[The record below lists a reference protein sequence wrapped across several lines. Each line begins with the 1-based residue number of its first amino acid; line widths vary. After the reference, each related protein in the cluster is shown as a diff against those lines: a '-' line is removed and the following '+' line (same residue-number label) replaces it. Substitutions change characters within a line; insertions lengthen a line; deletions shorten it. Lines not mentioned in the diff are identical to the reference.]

1 MNGRRLAAV
10 ALIGLALAPGTFLRT
25 DIPRKLTTDLAIE
38 SVTDL
43 PERATG
49 SGFTREGAWQLT
61 SSSLEFGGYSAIL
74 AMDDASLRLFS
85 DRGNRLTLPAPGRPL
100 GGNVTFASDWDRG
113 ELSATVPDIEAA
125 TRDPASGDYWLA
137 FENTHSVI
145 RFNAANGLEAAR
157 LPPEWQGWPENS
169 GAEAMTRL
177 SDGRFLVLPERSLT
191 GLIYPSDPTG
201 EVEARSFA
209 VALPA
214 GYHPTDAAALPD
226 GRVLVLLRKLERALP
241 PFSSAIGIADPA
253 ALDEGDVLD
262 VDLLLRLEA
271 ILPRENYE
279 GLAVADTA
287 EDGTVYLWLVSDDN
301 LSMFQRTLLVRL
313 GWQADVHEKARGD

>member
-1 MNGRRLAAV
+1 MNGRRLVAV
-10 ALIGLALAPGTFLRT
+10 ALIALALAPGTFLRT
-25 DIPRKLTTDLAIE
+25 EIPRKLTTDLAIE
-38 SVTDL
+38 PVSDL
-43 PERATG
+43 PQRATG
-49 SGFTREGAWQLT
+49 SGFTREGVWQLT

-74 AMDDASLRLFS
+74 AMDDSSLRLFS
-85 DRGNRLTLPAPGRPL
+85 DRGNRLTLPVPGRPL
-100 GGNVTFASDWDRG
+100 GGNVIFASDWDRG
-113 ELSATVPDIEAA
+113 DLNAMVPDVEAA

-145 RFNAANGLEAAR
+145 RFDAANELKAAR
-157 LPPEWQGWPENS
+157 LPSEWQGWPENG

-177 SDGRFLVLPERSLT
+177 PDGRFLVLPERSPT

-209 VALPA
+209 AALPA

-226 GRVLVLLRKLERALP
+226 GQVLVLLRKLEQALP
-241 PFSSAIGIADPA
+241 PFSSALGIADPA

-279 GLAVADTA
+279 GLAVAGVAD
-287 EDGTVYLWLVSDDN
+287 DGTVALWLVSDDN

-313 GWQADVHEKARGD
+313 RWKPVAHEKTRGD